1 MIEDFALYDAIGIV
15 GSLFIAGAYLAV
27 TRKWLAG
34 DQPTFQALNLIG
46 AVLILFSLWYRP
58 NAGAILIEVLWI
70 IIAITSLIGL
80 WRKR

>member
-1 MIEDFALYDAIGIV
+1 MIKDFALYDAIGIV

-46 AVLILFSLWYRP
+46 AALILFSLWYRP

-70 IIAITSLIGL
+70 IIAITSLIGH